1 MAVALAA
8 RMDSRNYLLASIV
21 FGVAVAGCA
30 TPRPLVRL
38 APVGGEV
45 TWVSGRAVLSKQ
57 QSGVRVAMAFE
68 HQDGDALAVRV
79 EVANDSEAKLEV
91 GPRDVFFVT
100 CQQKALESCGLSQR
114 VIDPE
119 AALMALDVGASRE
132 AAAAANDAAFYT
144 PLLILSA
151 ATDIASIAS
160 GKGDSTTGLQTAA
173 LANQKNA
180 EEARHNTAM
189 ASYASQ
195 REMWSN
201 AALRRNT
208 VQPGRAQGGM
218 VFVPIDLTAQYVWIQ
233 LRAGPRAFA
242 FQFEQT
248 VTQIPRPTAASS
260 SRMQT
265 MGMSEER

>member
-1 MAVALAA
+1 MSLALAA
-8 RMDSRNYLLASIV
+8 SMRSRDYLLASIV
-21 FGVAVAGCA
+21 FGLSVAGCA

-38 APVGGEV
+38 SPVGGEV

-57 QSGVRVAMAFE
+57 QSGVRVAVAFE

-79 EVANDSEAKLEV
+79 EVANESEAKLEV

-100 CQQKALESCGLSQR
+100 CQQTTLASCGLSQR

-119 AALMALDVGASRE
+119 TALLALDISASRE
-132 AAAAANDAAFYT
+132 TAAAANDAAFYT

-151 ATDIASIAS
+151 VTDVASVAS
-160 GKGDSTTGLQTAA
+160 GNSDRTTGLQTAA
-173 LANQKNA
+173 LANQKHID
-180 EEARHNTAM
+180 EARHDTAM

-218 VFVPIDLTAQYVWIQ
+218 VFVPIDLTARYVWIQ
-233 LRAGPRAFA
+233 LRAGSRAFA

-248 VTQIPRPTAASS
+248 VTNIPTTTANSP
-260 SRMQT
+260 RMQT

>member
-1 MAVALAA
+1 MRA
-8 RMDSRNYLLASIV
+8 RDYL
-21 FGVAVAGCA
+21 FGLIMFGLCVAGCA
-30 TPRPLVRL
+30 TPRPVVRL
-38 APVGGEV
+38 APAGGEV
-45 TWVSGRAVLSKQ
+45 TWVAGRAVLSKQ

-68 HQDGDALAVRV
+68 HQDGDMLAVRV
-79 EVANDSEAKLEV
+79 EVANDSDAQLEV
-91 GPRDVFFVT
+91 APREVFFAT
-100 CQQKALESCGLSQR
+100 CQERALGSCGRSQR

-119 AALMALDVGASRE
+119 AALMALDVNASRE

-144 PLLILSA
+144 PLLIMSA
-151 ATDIASIAS
+151 VTDIASVAS

-173 LANQKNA
+173 LANQRYA
-180 EEARHNTAM
+180 EEARHDTAM

-195 REMWSN
+195 RDMWSN

-218 VFVPIDLTAQYVWIQ
+218 VFVPIDLAARYVWIQ
-233 LRAGPRAFA
+233 LRAGRRTFA

-248 VTQIPRPTAASS
+248 VTEIHKATSPP
-260 SRMQT
+260 MHT

>member
-1 MAVALAA
+1 M
-8 RMDSRNYLLASIV
+8 RSRDYLLGSIV
-21 FGVAVAGCA
+21 FALLVAGCA
-30 TPRPLVRL
+30 TPHPVVRL
-38 APVGGEV
+38 APAGGEV
-45 TWVSGRAVLSKQ
+45 TWVAGRAVLSKQ

-68 HQDGDALAVRV
+68 HQDGDTLAVRV

-91 GPRDVFFVT
+91 GPRDVFFAT
-100 CQQKALESCGLSQR
+100 CQQRALGSCGASQR

-144 PLLILSA
+144 PLLVMSA
-151 ATDIASIAS
+151 VTDVASVAS
-160 GKGDSTTGLQTAA
+160 GKGDSTTGLHTAA
-173 LANQKNA
+173 LANQRDA
-180 EEARHNTAM
+180 DEARHNTAL

-195 REMWSN
+195 RDMWSN

-218 VFVPIDLTAQYVWIQ
+218 VFVPIDLAARYVWIQ
-233 LRAGPRAFA
+233 LRAGPRTFA

-248 VTQIPRPTAASS
+248 VMDIPTATSP
-260 SRMQT
+260 RMHT

>member
-1 MAVALAA
+1 M
-8 RMDSRNYLLASIV
+8 RSRDYLLASIV
-21 FGVAVAGCA
+21 FGLCVAGCA

-45 TWVSGRAVLSKQ
+45 TWLSGRAVLSKQ

-68 HQDGDALAVRV
+68 HQDGDTLAVRV

-100 CQQKALESCGLSQR
+100 CPAEAIASCGLSQR

-151 ATDIASIAS
+151 VTDVAEVAS
-160 GKGDSTTGLQTAA
+160 GKANSTTGLQTAA
-173 LANQKNA
+173 LANRRHA
-180 EEARHNTAM
+180 AEARHNTAM
-189 ASYASQ
+189 TSYAAQ

-218 VFVPIDLTAQYVWIQ
+218 VFVPIDLTARYVWIQ

-248 VTQIPRPTAASS
+248 VTNIRQANSPR
-260 SRMQT
+260 MHT